1 MKQFLAREFPD
12 NNGRLKISGREYHYI
27 AEVRRESE
35 GAVIHVRLPDGILR
49 PFKIEKAD
57 RTAKVLVL
65 SSSGLLP
72 QEENSA
78 QMPRIILLQWLLK
91 TKAMDLVVRQAAET
105 GVQTLLPVAGRRCV
119 PSVKPGEKNPRW
131 ERIAREARQQSG
143 SPVATEIPA
152 SVLPEKLPEALRTA
166 EPEHGTVLRFMLSE
180 IPGSGKT
187 VHECIRAAQQ
197 PAKTPDRQPPAAVVA
212 VGPEGGMTPEERE
225 ILASCGFQEI
235 HFHTNILR
243 AETAALYG
251 LAAVQNAITEQATWL
266 LNG

>member
-152 SVLPEKLPEALRTA
+152 PVLPEKLPETLRTA
-166 EPEHGTVLRFMLSE
+166 EPEAPAPASDTASSPDA
-180 IPGSGKT
+180 PGEGAVVS
-187 VHECIRAAQQ
+187 
-197 PAKTPDRQPPAAVVA
+197 TPDDVANTTFSITMDEPYRVVYLTDGYDVLQA
-212 VGPEGGMTPEERE
+212 GGIEIRE
-225 ILASCGFQEI
+225 
-235 HFHTNILR
+235 
-243 AETAALYG
+243 
-251 LAAVQNAITEQATWL
+251 
-266 LNG
+266 